1 METSLRLG
9 LLILGLV
16 IVVGIIWDVRR
27 KPLVRQRK
35 KPKVQRSRAEI
46 AVAADVDMDASLVSK
61 SAEAEAVI
69 ILHVMA
75 KPAHVFLGLKLQK
88 LLDASKLVYG
98 NMQIFHYFDKTLN
111 AKGDPIFSIASAVE
125 PGFFDLTTM
134 DSFVTP
140 GLSLFLRMGDTQ
152 DPGTAFELMLTTAQH
167 LALELDGVLQDDRH
181 QKLSL
186 ERIEQYRD
194 RIQSV
199 SDFIPLT
206 AVRPA

>member
-16 IVVGIIWDVRR
+16 IVIGIIWDARR
-27 KPLVRQRK
+27 KPSVRQRK
-35 KPKVQRSRAEI
+35 KPKLQRSQAEI
-46 AVAADVDMDASLVSK
+46 AIAADVDLASK
-61 SAEAEAVI
+61 SLSEAETVI

-88 LLDASKLVYG
+88 LLDTSKLVYG

-111 AKGDPIFSIASAVE
+111 TQEDPMFSIASAVE
-125 PGFFDLTTM
+125 PGFFDLATM

-140 GLSLFLRMGDTQ
+140 GLSLFLRMGNSQ
-152 DPGTAFELMLTTAQH
+152 DPGTAFELMLAMAQH
-167 LALELDGVLQDDRH
+167 LALELDGVLQDERY
-181 QKLSL
+181 QKLSP

-194 RIQSV
+194 RIQSA
-199 SDFIPLT
+199 SDRILVT
-206 AVRPA
+206 AARAA